1 MDYNTNRPK
10 LILPE
15 YGRNIHQMVSYLK
28 TITDRDER
36 NEQAKVVIG
45 VMQSL
50 SPQIKNREEMAQ
62 RLWTQLLILAEFDLD
77 IDVPVELPEQNEI
90 FDKPHTMPYPKTK
103 IKTKHYGR
111 NIDMLIEQ
119 VDNYEGDELYQYV
132 EQIMNQMKK
141 LYVNW
146 NQDNVADDIIK
157 NEFRR
162 LLGKNLE
169 VIDTIELTE
178 VKIQR
183 PVRKKPQNKQQKQR
197 RRQY

>member
-15 YGRNIHQMVSYLK
+15 YGRNIHQMVAYLK
-28 TITDRDER
+28 TIDDRDER
-36 NEQAKVVIG
+36 NEQARVVIG

-62 RLWTQLLILAEFDLD
+62 RLWTQLLIMAEFDLD
-77 IDVPVELPEQNEI
+77 IDIPVEIPEQSEI
-90 FDKPHTMPYPKTK
+90 FDKPQVMPYPKTK
-103 IKTKHYGR
+103 IKTKHFGR

-141 LYVNW
+141 LYMNW
-146 NQDNVADDIIK
+146 NKDIVADDIIK

-169 VIDTIELTE
+169 VIDAIELAE

-183 PVRKKPQNKQQKQR
+183 PIRKKPQNKTQRQR
-197 RRQY
+197 RR

>member
-15 YGRNIHQMVSYLK
+15 YGRNIHQMVAFLK
-28 TITDRDER
+28 TIADRDER

-62 RLWTQLLILAEFDLD
+62 RLWTQLLIMAEFDLD
-77 IDVPVELPEQNEI
+77 IDVPVEIPEQNEI
-90 FDKPHTMPYPKTK
+90 FDKPQVMPYPKTK

-178 VKIQR
+178 VKVQR
-183 PVRKKPQNKQQKQR
+183 PVRKKPQNKQQRGR
-197 RRQY
+197 RR